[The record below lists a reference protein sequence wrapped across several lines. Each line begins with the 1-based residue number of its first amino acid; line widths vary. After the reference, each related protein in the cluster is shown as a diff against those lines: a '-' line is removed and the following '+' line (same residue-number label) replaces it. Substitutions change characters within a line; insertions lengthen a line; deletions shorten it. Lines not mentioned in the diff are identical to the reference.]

1 MDIPDDVR
9 LGVRAPTSPP
19 ASATTART
27 PTTRN
32 AKQAVAELLRQ
43 LPDDCTLEDIQY
55 HLYVMEKA
63 ERGRED
69 IAQGRGY
76 LNNEAKQRLDRW
88 LES

>member
-9 LGVRAPTSPP
+9 LGVRAPTPPP
-19 ASATTART
+19 AATTART

-32 AKQAVAELLRQ
+32 AKQAVTERLRQ

-76 LNNEAKQRLDRW
+76 LNTEAKQRLDRW

>member
-9 LGVRAPTSPP
+9 LGVRAPTPPP
-19 ASATTART
+19 AAATTART
-27 PTTRN
+27 PATRN
-32 AKQAVAELLRQ
+32 AKQAVTELLRQ

>member
-9 LGVRAPTSPP
+9 LGVRTPTPPP
-19 ASATTART
+19 APSTTARIST
-27 PTTRN
+27 SRN
-32 AKQAVAELLRQ
+32 AKQAVTELLRQ

>member
-9 LGVRAPTSPP
+9 LGVRAPTLPP
-19 ASATTART
+19 AAATTTRT
-27 PTTRN
+27 PATRN
-32 AKQAVAELLRQ
+32 AKQAVTELLRQ

>member
-1 MDIPDDVR
+1 MT
-9 LGVRAPTSPP
+9 A
-19 ASATTART
+19 AATTART
-27 PTTRN
+27 PATRN
-32 AKQAVAELLRQ
+32 AKQAVTELLRQ

-55 HLYVMEKA
+55 HLYVMAKA

>member
-9 LGVRAPTSPP
+9 LGVRAPTPPP
-19 ASATTART
+19 ASSTTARI
-27 PTTRN
+27 PPQRS
-32 AKQAVAELLRQ
+32 AKQAVTELLRQ

>member
-9 LGVRAPTSPP
+9 LGVRSQTPLSSPSPP
-19 ASATTART
+19 TRT
-27 PTTRN
+27 HAQRN
-32 AKQAVAELLRQ
+32 AKQAVTELLRQ

>member
-1 MDIPDDVR
+1 M
-9 LGVRAPTSPP
+9 T
-19 ASATTART
+19 
-27 PTTRN
+27 
-32 AKQAVAELLRQ
+32 ELLRQ

-55 HLYVMEKA
+55 HLYRLEKA

-76 LNNEAKQRLDRW
+76 LNDEARQRLDRW

>member
-9 LGVRAPTSPP
+9 LGVRAPMPP
-19 ASATTART
+19 TATAPTART
-27 PTTRN
+27 PTTRT
-32 AKQAVAELLRQ
+32 AKQAVTELLRQ

>member
-9 LGVRAPTSPP
+9 LGVRAPTPLT
-19 ASATTART
+19 AAATTART
-27 PTTRN
+27 PATRN
-32 AKQAVAELLRQ
+32 AKQAVTELLRQ

>member
-9 LGVRAPTSPP
+9 LGVRAQTPLPSAPT
-19 ASATTART
+19 TRT
-27 PTTRN
+27 PTTRS
-32 AKQAVAELLRQ
+32 AKQAVTELLHQ

-63 ERGRED
+63 QRGRED

>member
-9 LGVRAPTSPP
+9 LGVRAPTPSTAP
-19 ASATTART
+19 AATTRT
-27 PTTRN
+27 PTSRN
-32 AKQAVAELLRQ
+32 TKPAVTELLRQ

-63 ERGRED
+63 QRGRED